1 MSARGCSSSNFC
13 QSHPFS
19 VGDDV
24 ISVAG
29 PLQTCAGHAA
39 GSKAAFH
46 AMQDMF
52 YTDDCEAALLLDA
65 SNAFNSITSKVV
77 LHNIAILCPALS
89 TVLHNTYLQCCC
101 LLICY

>member
-19 VGDDV
+19 VVDDV

-46 AMQDMF
+46 ICFILMIVK
-52 YTDDCEAALLLDA
+52 LL
-65 SNAFNSITSKVV
+65 
-77 LHNIAILCPALS
+77 
-89 TVLHNTYLQCCC
+89 Y
-101 LLICY
+101 